1 MRKEDRLTRSQ
12 TLRVNSSLANVF
24 ATAEAEMENYSLLE
38 WMHVFDLM
46 VDDETIEDA
55 SDKLASIIVA
65 NIVKYEHPDKTIE
78 DFVNRNFARVESG
91 IVSVLKTAAEDM
103 NNYGFHV
110 SEIVYTYDEDDKK
123 LYFKKFVRIPPSSVT
138 FNVDKRGNVTSA
150 NVYGT
155 QRIRLLPDKL
165 FVAVNKSQNGY
176 YGKPKLKKAYKWWK
190 FKRHLVEF
198 WAIAMEKYAIPPL
211 VAKTAPQNREEIL
224 NALANLYSDGAMA
237 VNTEDDV
244 YTVEGRRDFPELFD
258 RALKTL
264 NTMIY
269 RAYLLPPLLG
279 DIQSVGSYALGK
291 IQLEPFY
298 TSTRIAAE
306 ALSSQFVNSAVKSL
320 LEVNGFDTKN
330 YGKFVVINEPSSEEK
345 WRIGQLIYQLT
356 NTGYL
361 NPTEDDE
368 WVRTILRFG
377 QKKSSGEQ
385 MG

>member
-1 MRKEDRLTRSQ
+1 M
-12 TLRVNSSLANVF
+12 
-24 ATAEAEMENYSLLE
+24 
-38 WMHVFDLM
+38 
-46 VDDETIEDA
+46 
-55 SDKLASIIVA
+55 
-65 NIVKYEHPDKTIE
+65 
-78 DFVNRNFARVESG
+78 
-91 IVSVLKTAAEDM
+91 
-103 NNYGFHV
+103 
-110 SEIVYTYDEDDKK
+110 
-123 LYFKKFVRIPPSSVT
+123 
-138 FNVDKRGNVTSA
+138 
-150 NVYGT
+150 
-155 QRIRLLPDKL
+155 
-165 FVAVNKSQNGY
+165 
-176 YGKPKLKKAYKWWK
+176 
-190 FKRHLVEF
+190 
-198 WAIAMEKYAIPPL
+198 
-211 VAKTAPQNREEIL
+211 
-224 NALANLYSDGAMA
+224 YSDGAMA

-269 RAYLLPPLLG
+269 RAYLLPSLLG

-320 LEVNGFDTKN
+320 LEVNGFDTKDD
-330 YGKFVVINEPSSEEK
+330 GKFVVINEPSSEEK

-368 WVRTILRFG
+368 WVRTMLRFG